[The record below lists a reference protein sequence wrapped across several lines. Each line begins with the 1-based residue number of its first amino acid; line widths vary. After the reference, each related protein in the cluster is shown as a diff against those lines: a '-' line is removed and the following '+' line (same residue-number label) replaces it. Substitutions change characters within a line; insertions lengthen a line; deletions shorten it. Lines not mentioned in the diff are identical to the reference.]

1 MNCLTRPANILIA
14 SLAFC
19 QLVLAQQAL
28 AQQALSG
35 NSLVLK
41 GATVLDVLTGR
52 SVPEAV
58 IVIEGDKIK
67 VFGDNKTPYPSNA
80 TVLDLSGKFV
90 IPGLVDS
97 HTHYRPWLGELYLNH
112 GVTTAIGLGVR
123 AALGEQYWQASQRSD
138 VRTPRLYGTGKTRLP
153 LEPSMTREQVR
164 VAVDD
169 YLKGEPDVANIR
181 DYVDGNK
188 QVWQWEVEDLHAA
201 GLAVFGHTNNAPASI
216 AIGHD
221 VIEHPWGFAQALMT
235 PLEYE
240 DYRKGNYLHWGSFFR
255 PSDTMDK
262 MIRDA
267 VRRNVYLNPTMVY
280 GLSSLS
286 SVADKYEQL
295 IYNTY
300 KDGALMSYYPQN
312 LAGGLLLRIRSVWDY
327 SARYGNYVQLSRLA
341 AKDREELN
349 EAYRLTG
356 DFVKRWAQAGGK
368 IAAGTD
374 DPQVGTGGLS
384 AHMEM
389 AMLVEAGLTPLQA
402 LQSMS
407 IWGAEIMTL
416 KRKTPTRPPVGFIGE
431 GALADL
437 VVLGA
442 DPLANIDN
450 TRRIERVMKGGAFV
464 KLGYTPYYSQSQPT
478 EIKTVPSIP
487 QPEISALTPHTVVEG
502 NSEVEMVVDGVG
514 FMFDSVI
521 RVNDVS
527 VPTTFVSTRKLIAR
541 IPGNFVSS
549 ASPNRFREPGPD
561 QYAGTYGDR
570 TVKITVF
577 NHAPD
582 GGTSNSV
589 SLRVQERW
597 VYGQRE

>member
-1 MNCLTRPANILIA
+1 MNHLVRATIILVA
-14 SLAFC
+14 SVAFC
-19 QLVLAQQAL
+19 RLAP
-28 AQQALSG
+28 AQPAPSA
-35 NSLVLK
+35 NRLVLK
-41 GATVLDVLTGR
+41 GATVIDVLAGR
-52 SVPEAV
+52 PVAEAV
-58 IVIEGDKIK
+58 IVIEGDKIRA
-67 VFGDNKTPYPSNA
+67 FGDNKTPYPSDA
-80 TVLDLSGKFV
+80 PVLDLSGKFV

-123 AALGEQYWQASQRSD
+123 AALGEQYWQASQRGE

-153 LEPSMTREQVR
+153 LDPSMTREQVR
-164 VAVDD
+164 AAVDE
-169 YLKGEPDVANIR
+169 YVKGEPDVANIR

-201 GLAVFGHTNNAPASI
+201 GLAVFGHTNDAPASI

-221 VIEHPWGFAQALMT
+221 VIEHPWGFAQALMN
-235 PLEYE
+235 PKEYE
-240 DYRKGNYLHWGSFFR
+240 DYRKGKYLHWGTFLR
-255 PSDTMDK
+255 PPDK
-262 MIRDA
+262 INQMIRDA
-267 VRRNVYLNPTMVY
+267 VQRNVYLNPTMVY

-300 KDGALMSYYPQN
+300 KSGALMTYYPQN
-312 LAGGLLLRIRSVWDY
+312 LADGLLLRIRSVWNY
-327 SARYGNYVQLSRLA
+327 STRYGNYVQLSHLTA
-341 AKDREELN
+341 EDRYELN
-349 EAYRLTG
+349 EAYRLTS

-416 KRKTPTRPPVGFIGE
+416 RRKTPTKPPVGFIGE

-437 VVLGA
+437 VVLSA

-450 TRRIERVMKGGAFV
+450 TRRIERVMKGGV
-464 KLGYTPYYSQSQPT
+464 LVTLGYTPYYSQSQPT
-478 EIKTVPSIP
+478 EIKAVPSIS
-487 QPEISALTPHTVVEG
+487 QPEISALTPHTVAED

-514 FMFDSVI
+514 FMFDSVV
-521 RVNDVS
+521 RANDVS
-527 VPTTFVSTRKLIAR
+527 VPTTFLNTRKLRAR
-541 IPGNFVSS
+541 IPANFVSS
-549 ASPNRFREPGPD
+549 AYPNRFREPGPD
-561 QYAGTYGDR
+561 QYTGTYGDR

-577 NHAPD
+577 NHPPD

-597 VYGQRE
+597 VYDRQE